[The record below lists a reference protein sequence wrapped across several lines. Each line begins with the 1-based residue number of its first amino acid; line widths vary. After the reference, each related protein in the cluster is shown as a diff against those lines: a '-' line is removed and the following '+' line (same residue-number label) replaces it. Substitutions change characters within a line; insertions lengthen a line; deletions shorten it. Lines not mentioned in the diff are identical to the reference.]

1 MGFVVLGQKAPVK
14 IAAYP
19 FQKCGLLAGKV
30 ALLSADSVVK
40 RFKAA
45 FQSRVGMTHASF
57 LRACVQIATTGQLAR
72 ALISR

>member
-1 MGFVVLGQKAPVK
+1 MGFVVLGQKEPVK

-40 RFKAA
+40 
-45 FQSRVGMTHASF
+45 
-57 LRACVQIATTGQLAR
+57 
-72 ALISR
+72 